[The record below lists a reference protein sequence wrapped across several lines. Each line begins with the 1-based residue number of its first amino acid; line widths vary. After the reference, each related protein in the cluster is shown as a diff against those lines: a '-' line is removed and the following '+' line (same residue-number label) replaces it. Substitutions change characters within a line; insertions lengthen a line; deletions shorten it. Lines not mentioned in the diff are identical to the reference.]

1 VFAEVKC
8 EVEEVDSEG
17 GLVQSGDSHV
27 QPRYVLDELGLPY
40 SREGDG
46 MGWSN

>member
-17 GLVQSGDSHV
+17 GLVQPGDSHV
-27 QPRYVLDELGLPY
+27 QPQYLLNKLGLPY

-46 MGWSN
+46 VGWSN